1 MSVLTNIIP
10 YEEEIVSLN
19 IYERIELSKTIRKER
34 ESIFMTKLV
43 YFIILINII
52 GIIASMFLV
61 LYKLLLYQ

>member
-43 YFIILINII
+43 YFIILINIT